1 MFMLYLLWITVVG
14 GGLFMAIGAAWTI
27 LEQGFD
33 VALALNVVLYLGC
46 ALYGL
51 PRLVKLIASRWA
63 PSEGMFRW
71 PPSGGTGKS

>member
-1 MFMLYLLWITVVG
+1 MFMLYLLWVTIVG
-14 GGLFMAIGAAWTI
+14 GGLFMGAGAAWTM

-33 VALALNVVLYLGC
+33 LALALNAVLYLGC

-51 PRLVKLIASRWA
+51 PRLVKL
-63 PSEGMFRW
+63 PMFRL

>member
-1 MFMLYLLWITVVG
+1 MFMLYLLWITIVF
-14 GGLFMAIGAAWTI
+14 GGLFMGLGAAWTI

-51 PRLVKLIASRWA
+51 PRLVKLVL
-63 PSEGMFRW
+63 
-71 PPSGGTGKS
+71 GKS

>member
-1 MFMLYLLWITVVG
+1 MFMLYLLWVTIVF

-27 LEQGFD
+27 LDQGFD

-51 PRLVKLIASRWA
+51 PRLVKLVVLRG
-63 PSEGMFRW
+63 PS
-71 PPSGGTGKS
+71 SGGTEKS

>member
-1 MFMLYLLWITVVG
+1 MFMLYLLWVTIVG
-14 GGLFMAIGAAWTI
+14 GGLFMSIGAAWTI

-51 PRLVKLIASRWA
+51 PRLVKLVL
-63 PSEGMFRW
+63 
-71 PPSGGTGKS
+71 GKS

>member
-1 MFMLYLLWITVVG
+1 MFMLYLLWVTIVF

-27 LEQGFD
+27 LEHGFD

-51 PRLVKLIASRWA
+51 PRLIKLVL
-63 PSEGMFRW
+63 
-71 PPSGGTGKS
+71 GKT